1 MALEMLRSHELGLRP
16 LEDWLASERRRK
28 AQEEREIAEIEA
40 DALAQVAR
48 LRKRWCIG
56 SGESLWSMLYLLMF
70 WFQTG
75 TGLLRCRIRPWCGR

>member
-16 LEDWLASERRRK
+16 LEDWLAAERRRK

-48 LRKRWCIG
+48 PRERWCIG
-56 SGESLWSMLYLLMF
+56 SGESLWSILSA
-70 WFQTG
+70 G
-75 TGLLRCRIRPWCGR
+75 GLVSKWNGVTSLVA